1 MVIIKKQLLTL
12 TFCSLMFSASV
23 SPAKTVSE
31 KMISEEELHW
41 QDPKYIE
48 QSFYEIALQ
57 NEYNTKQTRV
67 RKWEKPLSVY
77 IAHEVGDQA
86 LHLRLLKMHLTHLSN
101 ITDLPISFVKT
112 KSKANINIFLTRSK
126 YVNQIIGKEISPKA
140 VKQLQGSICLA
151 NIQTNK
157 SSEIIKAIVIIPV
170 DRARIHGKL
179 VSCIVE
185 ELTQVLGLPNDSK
198 TIHPTIFSDRNIYK
212 LLTGLDYLLLKLLY
226 SPEIRSGMT
235 KSEIKPIIQKKLS
248 YWQKND
254 TIKNAQKNVI
264 KGELYGLMG
273 YR

>member
-1 MVIIKKQLLTL
+1 MLIIKSQLLAL
-12 TFCSLMFSASV
+12 IFCSLIFSASV
-23 SPAKTVSE
+23 SPVNAVSE
-31 KMISEEELHW
+31 KTIAKEELHW

-57 NEYNTKQTRV
+57 NEYNSKQTRV

-77 IAHEVGDQA
+77 ITHEVGDQA
-86 LHLRLLKMHLTHLSN
+86 LHFRLLKMHLTHLSK
-101 ITDLPISFVKT
+101 ITDLPISYVTT
-112 KSKANINIFLTRSK
+112 KAKANINIFLTQSQHM
-126 YVNQIIGKEISPKA
+126 NQIIGREISPKA
-140 VKQLQGSICLA
+140 VKQLRDSICLA

-157 SSEIIKAIVIIPV
+157 NSEIIKAIVIIPV
-170 DRARIHGKL
+170 DRARMRGKL

-198 TIHPTIFSDRNIYK
+198 TIHPTIFSDRKIYK

-248 YWQKND
+248 YWNRND

-264 KGELYGLMG
+264 RGELYRLMG